1 VGGGTDAAIE
11 HLMVRLSVSLL
22 APPQRAQAIVRAF
35 RTLIWRTRL
44 ETGCLACEV
53 WAHQD
58 SDDADTAHV
67 HYEERW
73 SSEQTLAVHVRS
85 EGFTSV
91 LQLLEES
98 TVPPSVEFAF
108 VSRVLGLEYVEDVRR
123 GA

>member
-1 VGGGTDAAIE
+1 MVQSNAR
-11 HLMVRLSVSLL
+11 MVRLSVNLL
-22 APPQRAQAIVRAF
+22 APPQRAQAVVRAF

-53 WAHQD
+53 WTHQE
-58 SDDADTAHV
+58 SEEAGATRV
-67 HYEERW
+67 RYEERW
-73 SSEQTLAVHVRS
+73 ATEQTLEAHVRS

-98 TVPPSVEFAF
+98 TVPPTVEFAF